1 MWPEAVHLHSIYDQ
15 QDQAIL
21 TMMEH
26 SPSAWRHDIFSQ
38 NIVNVANN
46 DLYYRAMIFY
56 LEEEPLLLNDLL
68 KLVSPKID
76 LTKCVQVMK
85 RTGHVALI
93 TPFLKSV

>member
-1 MWPEAVHLHSIYDQ
+1 
-15 QDQAIL
+15 
-21 TMMEH
+21 MMEH

-38 NIVNVANN
+38 NIVSVANN

-68 KLVSPKID
+68 KLISMKID
-76 LTKCVQVMK
+76 LTKTVQVMK
-85 RTGHVALI
+85 RTGYHHLI

>member
-1 MWPEAVHLHSIYDQ
+1 
-15 QDQAIL
+15 
-21 TMMEH
+21 MMEN